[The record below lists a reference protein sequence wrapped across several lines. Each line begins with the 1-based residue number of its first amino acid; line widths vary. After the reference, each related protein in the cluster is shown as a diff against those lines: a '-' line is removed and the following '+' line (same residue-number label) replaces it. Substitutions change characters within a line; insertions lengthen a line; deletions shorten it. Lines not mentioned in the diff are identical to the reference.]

1 MKKIVILLTIL
12 FCVNVCTH
20 ASTYTP
26 TLEKIEDVLYGF
38 QYDNEDD
45 SSRLSRIEE
54 SVYGISETGDVAQRI
69 AKLKN
74 DLSAD
79 LMGQE
84 IEPREDTFRNE
95 SDDSVTET
103 PVADANIQ
111 YPAVDELEMRVFNTS
126 YPQKDIKERLAALEE
141 KTFGQSFND
150 DLATRTDRLK
160 AELRPDS
167 FMDNAIAQSGNDFYD
182 DEDVITLDKN
192 YHLDRYDPP
201 LKFDYNAY
209 NAAHP
214 KKSSF
219 FPAKKA
225 NITTVENAVLN
236 QSFKND
242 TMDKRLS
249 RLEYAMFGTNFA
261 QDDNQTRAERIAS
274 AYRAQKS
281 ASKYD
286 NNKFSQNMAT
296 AMQIGTLILMVL
308 ACIL

>member
-1 MKKIVILLTIL
+1 MRKFIILAAV
-12 FCVNVCTH
+12 FCLINNFAH
-20 ASTYTP
+20 AGSYTP
-26 TLEKIEDVLYGF
+26 TLGKIENVLYGF
-38 QYDNEDD
+38 QYDIEDD

-54 SVYGISETGDVAQRI
+54 SVYGTSSSGDVGTRI

-79 LMGQE
+79 LMGHE
-84 IEPREDTFRNE
+84 IEPKEDTFHDE
-95 SDDSVTET
+95 SDDRVQEV

-111 YPAVDELEMRVFNTS
+111 YPAVDELEQRVFNNKF
-126 YPQKDIKERLAALEE
+126 PNKDIKERLSALEE
-141 KTFGQSFND
+141 KTFGQTFND
-150 DLATRTDRLK
+150 DLASRTDRLK
-160 AELRPDS
+160 AELKPSS
-167 FMDNAIAQSGNDFYD
+167 FMDNAIAQSSNYFYD
-182 DEDVITLDKN
+182 DEDVVTLDKN
-192 YHLDRYDPP
+192 YHLDRYESPNQ
-201 LKFDYNAY
+201 FDYDAY

-219 FPAKKA
+219 FPTKKA
-225 NITTVENAVLN
+225 NISTVENAILN
-236 QSFKND
+236 QSFKD
-242 TMDKRLS
+242 EAMDKRLS

-281 ASKYD
+281 SNKYD
-286 NNKFSQNMAT
+286 SNKFTQNMAT